1 VADEISE
8 SAMNNRTTSEEKGS
22 REQQDAW
29 TEKSPL
35 GIVSFSYYN
44 G

>member
-1 VADEISE
+1 VASEISE
-8 SAMNNRTTSEEKGS
+8 SAINNRTTSEEKDD

-35 GIVSFSYYN
+35 GIVLFSYYD

>member
-1 VADEISE
+1 
-8 SAMNNRTTSEEKGS
+8 MNNRTTSEEKDG

-35 GIVSFSYYN
+35 GIVSFNYSD